1 MGQATFPPL
10 EKKADKLNGRDGITV
25 PLDETA
31 DTPPTALRVR
41 ASNALGRNVVVAW
54 MLSTLSKKWEAWLFA
69 FLGAAITL
77 FRKQIKA
84 AFDSWGRQKHRPRPG
99 APAAGRF
106 PPPRVRP
113 ARSRSRFTTRGS
125 AGRRRS
131 STRTATSRERR
142 SC

>member
-1 MGQATFPPL
+1 MIVAGASSVVYLDVPNRMVQATFPPL

-84 AFDSWGRQKHRPRPG
+84 AFDSWGRQKHRPRPAPPHTPPAG
-99 APAAGRF
+99 AGGAH
-106 PPPRVRP
+106 
-113 ARSRSRFTTRGS
+113 
-125 AGRRRS
+125 
-131 STRTATSRERR
+131 
-142 SC
+142 